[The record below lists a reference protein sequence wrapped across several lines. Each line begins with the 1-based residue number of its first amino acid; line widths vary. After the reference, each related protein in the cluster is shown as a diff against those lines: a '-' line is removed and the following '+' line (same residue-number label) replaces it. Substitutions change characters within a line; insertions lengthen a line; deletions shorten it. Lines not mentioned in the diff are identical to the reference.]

1 MEKVA
6 PTELRRPE
14 VMRWLVVTAVIVML
28 VISFSIGVRSVASPI
43 AAVINLIAALAVG
56 WFGWSMATA
65 KASKVVFDGERLTDN
80 AGVELCTIDEIENVE
95 RGFAMFKPSAGFAIL
110 LREEKPRGWSP
121 GLWWR
126 NGRRIGVGGA
136 TPGRA
141 ARNMADAITMALALK
156 QIEAEQ
162 DGKKPKLR
170 SGKGRR

>member
-14 VMRWLVVTAVIVML
+14 VMRWLVVAAVVVML
-28 VISFSIGVRSVASPI
+28 AISFSIGVRSVASPI

-141 ARNMADAITMALALK
+141 ARNMADAITMSLALK

>member
-6 PTELRRPE
+6 PTEIRRPE
-14 VMRWLVVTAVIVML
+14 FLRWLVVGAVVVML
-28 VISFSIGVRSVASPI
+28 AISLSVGVRSVANPVV
-43 AAVINLIAALAVG
+43 ALVNLIAGLAIA

-65 KASKVVFDGERLTDN
+65 KASKIIFDGERLTDN
-80 AGVELCTIDEIENVE
+80 AGVELCALDEIKNVE

-110 LREEKPRGWSP
+110 LHEEKPRAWSP

-126 NGRRIGVGGA
+126 YGRRIGVGGA

-162 DGKKPKLR
+162 GGKKPKLR
-170 SGKGRR
+170 VGKGRR